1 MIDSKLTLEII
12 QETIQGIPYEEQLL
26 KQLPHLEEVEY
37 EHMDTGLI
45 IFIEYRKAAKEF
57 WLTDKQIFELFGDS
71 TTELTR
77 VELINEELNI
87 HAETT
92 VHFTNGLID
101 RVEIWN
107 QLGDYPEE
115 DITSWELKRI

>member
-12 QETIQGIPYEEQLL
+12 QETIQGIPFEEQLL

-77 VELINEELNI
+77 VELINESLNI